1 MASLRS
7 ADLEAAEQ
15 MAAEADGL
23 LRRAGVPMGVAHN
36 LEGRGIIAFERGELN
51 EAARLLTEAIQAFA
65 SYGNI
70 GCTAH
75 ALEAAAVVIA
85 TAAHDGDSL
94 AAELLAAAEQFR
106 QQSGQNHR
114 PWEIRPRPESLKNR
128 IVTPGATADT
138 TAHIPGRRYT
148 LSVASTLAAQALHS
162 VEAPDQADP

>member
-1 MASLRS
+1 MNVVELLTALVERRAFDCRLTSDRALGT
-7 ADLEAAEQ
+7 L
-15 MAAEADGL
+15 AEADGL

-51 EAARLLTEAIQAFA
+51 EAAHLLTEAIQAFA

-106 QQSGQNHR
+106 QQSGQVHR
-114 PWEIRPRPESLKNR
+114 PWRCEP
-128 IVTPGATADT
+128 
-138 TAHIPGRRYT
+138 
-148 LSVASTLAAQALHS
+148 ASS
-162 VEAPDQADP
+162 P